1 VPAPPA
7 RRTSAVGSA
16 VSFLTAGLLAVAGAG
31 SARAANGP
39 MPSTVGT
46 RGPIAMPMDGD
57 GQTMFR
63 MPSGIGWSLESRIDL
78 DVFIAMTYAE
88 MRNRLNDFDERS
100 FTPGLSGGVVFAPG
114 RPTWEELDEE
124 AADLEAGITPT
135 RKRSPIEDFTFGF
148 GVYVDVAG
156 GGGDADKLRL
166 TTYPE
171 TVGVRKGI
179 TFITSQLTTAWTP
192 TKWLSIG
199 LGVNLIYAELSLR
212 SLVGGDSTPLGG
224 SPRING
230 VPIPGNP
237 TYGDFLAL
245 FANDGDEDPTTFF
258 KGKLSAIQYS
268 GVLSATLRPGER
280 FALGLSYR
288 ERSWA
293 PEPFEGEATIDASKT
308 FSQALGGLDP
318 AIQQLFLATLPNGGA
333 RGFIAKYDAEIEKLH
348 VPRQVRLSLA
358 GWPTDRLLLGAEVA
372 WIEWHRA
379 FGSTKVTLEDGDNTD
394 LNFVTGSTSINSDLA
409 SRWQNRWIFS
419 AYAAFGITDDVTLRA
434 GASYGKS
441 PFNTKTQEG
450 LPSAGFAA
458 LNFSLGAGWRLTDH
472 LELLT
477 LLEYAP
483 PTTAK
488 TGQEA
493 KSLTAKDSK
502 YVSEQAFIH
511 LGLTYRF

>member
-1 VPAPPA
+1 MIPA
-7 RRTSAVGSA
+7 RALARSALA
-16 VSFLTAGLLAVAGAG
+16 VVVPLLAVLATG
-31 SARAANGP
+31 SASWAANGP

-63 MPSGIGWSLESRIDL
+63 MPSGIGWSLENRIDL
-78 DVFIAMTYAE
+78 DLFIAMTYAE
-88 MRNRLNDFDERS
+88 MSNSLNDFEERS
-100 FTPGLSGGVVFAPG
+100 FTPGGSFGLVFAPG

-135 RKRSPIEDFTFGF
+135 RKRSIIEDFTFGF
-148 GVYVDVAG
+148 GFYVDVAG
-156 GGGDADKLRL
+156 GGGDADAIRL
-166 TTYPE
+166 QTYPE
-171 TVGVRKGI
+171 TVGLRKGI
-179 TFITSQLTTAWTP
+179 TFVTSQLSAAWTP

-199 LGVNLIYAELSLR
+199 LGVNVIYAELSLR
-212 SLVGGDSTPLGG
+212 ALVGGDSTPLGG
-224 SPRING
+224 SPTING
-230 VPIPGNP
+230 APIPGNP

-245 FANDGDEDPTTFF
+245 FANDADEDPTTFF
-258 KGKLSAIQYS
+258 KGKLDAIQFS
-268 GVLSATLRPGER
+268 GIISASFRAGDR
-280 FALGLSYR
+280 FAAGFSYR
-288 ERSWA
+288 DRSWA
-293 PEPFEGEATIDASKT
+293 PEPFEGEATINASKT

-318 AIQQLFLATLPNGGA
+318 AIQQLFLATLPNGGSQ
-333 RGFIAKYDAEIEKLH
+333 GFIAKYDAEITGLH

-379 FGSTKVTLEDGDNTD
+379 FGSTKVKLENGDNTD
-394 LNFVTGSTSINSDLA
+394 LNFVTGSTSIDSDLA
-409 SRWQNRWIFS
+409 SRWKNRWIFS
-419 AYAAFGITDDVTLRA
+419 VYAAFGLTEDVTLRA
-434 GASYGKS
+434 GASYGES

-450 LPSAGFAA
+450 LPTAGFAE
-458 LNFSLGAGWRLTDH
+458 LNLSLGAGFRLTDH

-493 KSLTAKDSK
+493 KSVTAKNSK
-502 YVSEQAFIH
+502 YVSEQGFIH